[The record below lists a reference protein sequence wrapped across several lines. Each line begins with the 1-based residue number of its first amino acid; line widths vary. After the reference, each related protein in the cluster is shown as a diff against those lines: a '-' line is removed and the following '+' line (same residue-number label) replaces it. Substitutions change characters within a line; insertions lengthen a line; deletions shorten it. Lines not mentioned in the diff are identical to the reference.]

1 MTVTMKQ
8 LLTAIIIVLLTVV
21 IAMVRNKICF
31 LQVETIF

>member
-8 LLTAIIIVLLTVV
+8 LFIMIVMLAVV
-21 IAMVRNKICF
+21 IAMVKNNICF